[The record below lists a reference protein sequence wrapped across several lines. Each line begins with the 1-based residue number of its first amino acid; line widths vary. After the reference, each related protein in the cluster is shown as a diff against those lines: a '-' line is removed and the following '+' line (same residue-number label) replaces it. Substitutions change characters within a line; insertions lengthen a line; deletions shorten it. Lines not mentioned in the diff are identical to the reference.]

1 MSANINIIKGNSV
14 TIQFGEGLRDEMKV
28 SKSTFRISKSASDIV
43 TIQIDGIR
51 HFWKAKMNTVTIQ
64 DGASGTP
71 EQLTSSN
78 WSELTEGL
86 YELKGGMGG
95 GSGALSIDN
104 DFFFASATERDN
116 YFTTNPLKL
125 KDGIH
130 VSVAGTLQQYQD
142 GVWVDVSVLVRG
154 DKGEK
159 GDDGNTPAIDFEI
172 DTDTGELVM
181 ITD

>member
-1 MSANINIIKGNSV
+1 MSATINIIKGNSV
-14 TIQFGEGLRDEMKV
+14 TIQYGDGYRDEMKV
-28 SKSTFRISKSASDIV
+28 SKAAFRISKSASDIV
-43 TIQIDGIR
+43 TIQINGIG
-51 HFWKAKMNTVTIQ
+51 FYWKAKLSMVTIQ
-64 DGASGTP
+64 DGANGTP

-125 KDGIH
+125 QDGIY
-130 VSVAGTLQQYQD
+130 VSVAGTLQQYKG

-154 DKGEK
+154 EKGEK
-159 GDDGNTPAIDFEI
+159 GNDGDTPNIDFEI
-172 DTDTGELVM
+172 DVYTGELVM